1 MATAAANQPQVAE
14 PAAPAKRNRLLEL
27 SEKHPYILLG
37 VVILMIAVVIW
48 LIFKDYFAGCGDTTA
63 KRRKK
68 KSTGGPVDEEK
79 QQIDELI
86 DSINAKQKTAAA
98 ECNAAPAAPT
108 AAPAQDD

>member
-1 MATAAANQPQVAE
+1 MSTAPANQPQVAE

-37 VVILMIAVVIW
+37 VVILMVAVVIW
-48 LIFKDYFAGCGDTTA
+48 LIFKDYFSGCSGETGG

-68 KSTGGPVDEEK
+68 KAASGGPVDEEK

-86 DSINAKQKTAAA
+86 DSINTKQKTASDGDAA
-98 ECNAAPAAPT
+98 GP
-108 AAPAQDD
+108 APAQDD